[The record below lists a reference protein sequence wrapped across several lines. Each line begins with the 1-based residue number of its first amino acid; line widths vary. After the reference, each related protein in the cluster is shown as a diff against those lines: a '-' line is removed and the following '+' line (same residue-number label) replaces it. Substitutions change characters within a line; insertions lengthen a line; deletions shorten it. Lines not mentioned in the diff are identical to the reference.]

1 MALLPNDVRPD
12 PTADLHWSAYR
23 GAIHEI
29 FSQNAKAHPD
39 RTCVVET
46 ASSTSPERTFTYQ
59 HINEASNT
67 LAHYLVTNGIQRGEV
82 VMVYAYRGVDL
93 VVAVMGV
100 LKAGATFSVIDPAY
114 PPERQKVYFE
124 VALPRALVIIEKA
137 TDGKPL
143 DKIVRDYVDAKLHL
157 RTEVPALRLNDDG
170 SIIGGSIASGE
181 DCLSSSMAKKADL
194 PGVTVGPDSTPTLSF
209 TSGSEGNPKGV
220 KGRHFSLAY
229 YFPWMAERFGLSEK
243 DCFSMLSGI
252 AHDPIQRDIFTPLFL
267 GASLIVPPTEDIASD
282 RLAAWASTNGITVT
296 HLTPAMGQILL
307 GSVEPK
313 IESLHGAF
321 FVGDILMKSVC
332 KRLQQL
338 APNCRIKNMYGTTET
353 QRAVSY
359 YEIPSFSSEPKYLE
373 ELPRDVIPAGKGM
386 IAVQL
391 LVVDREKQDRRCEI
405 GEIGEIYVRAGGLA
419 EEYLGDA
426 EKSGEKFVQNWFVD
440 PQRWKYEDEQ
450 AAAKS
455 HEPWRQFFSGPR
467 DRMYRSGD
475 LGRYMPDGN
484 VECVGRADNQVKIRS
499 FRVELGEVDEHL
511 SKHGLVRENVTL
523 AVRDHNEEQILVS
536 YYVPDVNKWR
546 EWYAAHVDQSHNGA
560 TTNGT
565 NGTHSITR
573 SSRRRSSVTND
584 MSVVQRMQIFEPL
597 ERDLRSHMKKTLAA
611 YAVPTRF
618 IPMLVLPLTPNGK
631 VDRRALPMPEA
642 RELLSAM
649 SVADDIDERTNT
661 EQEVAEVWA
670 QLLPATSE
678 SIPRETPFYD
688 LGGNSIMAVQI
699 VPKINKRWQG
709 VNLPI
714 GVMAGGQPTLKSVAR
729 SIDKSLG
736 SHVDAETGEEDG
748 SHTERYSDDLPKQ
761 IAQLPASISAVD
773 AESPGVSTGMNILL
787 TGATGFLGAYILR
800 DLLMRSPPNHVYAHV
815 RAKSPAQA
823 LERIRTTSTAYGI
836 WEDRW
841 VTEGVLEI
849 VLGNLK
855 EPKLGMGL
863 HNYKRIAADA
873 DLIVHNGAHVHWLLP
888 YENLKAANV
897 QSTLECIKLCAKG
910 KPKRLAFVSS
920 TSALDSEHYLQ
931 RTELGEKIL
940 ETDNLEGS
948 REGLATGYGQTKWV
962 SEKMIGEACK
972 RGLSGVVIRSGYVLG
987 DPNTGVSNT
996 DDFLIRML
1004 KGCVQIGCRPDV
1016 RNTINM
1022 VPVTHVA
1029 RLIAATAFYGEK
1041 GSVSH
1046 VEAHPRLSFN
1056 ELLGTLESYGYE
1068 APLEHYDYWRDLVV
1082 KYVEDGS
1089 KREELALLGLYHMVT
1104 DDLPEDTKAPVL
1116 DDRNAQKALKA
1127 DTKNLAAK
1135 SSLQSGSGGDL
1146 VTGTP
1151 QGVTKEAV
1159 AAYLAFLVARGF
1171 MPKPEGKGAALPKIE
1186 LSREQAEALDCVGG
1200 RGGGG
1205 S

>member
-143 DKIVRDYVDAKLHL
+143 DKIVRDYVDANLHL

-243 DCFSMLSGI
+243 DRFSMLSGI

-386 IAVQL
+386 IDVQL
-391 LVVDREKQDRRCEI
+391 LVVDREKQDRQCEI

-565 NGTHSITR
+565 NGTHFITR
-573 SSRRRSSVTND
+573 GFRRRLSVTSD

-714 GVMAGGQPTLKSVAR
+714 GVMTGGQPTLKSVAR

-736 SHVDAETGEEDG
+736 SHVDAEAGEDDESRAG
-748 SHTERYSDDLPKQ
+748 RYSDDLPKQ
-761 IAQLPASISAVD
+761 IAQLSASISAVD

-920 TSALDSEHYLQ
+920 TSALDSEHYLR
-931 RTELGEKIL
+931 RTELGDNIL
-940 ETDNLEGS
+940 ETDDLEGS

-962 SEKMIGEACK
+962 SEKLIGEACK
-972 RGLSGVVIRSGYVLG
+972 RGLSGVIIRSGYVLG

-1004 KGCVQIGCRPDV
+1004 KGCVQIGSRPDV
-1016 RNTINM
+1016 QNTINM

-1029 RLIAATAFYGEK
+1029 RLIAATAFHGEK

-1046 VEAHPRLSFN
+1046 VEAHPRLTFN
-1056 ELLGTLESYGYE
+1056 DFLGTLESYGYK
-1068 APLEHYDYWRDLVV
+1068 APLSPYGEWKDKVV

-1104 DDLPEDTKAPVL
+1104 GDLPEDTKAPVL
-1116 DDRNAQKALKA
+1116 DDRNAQRALKA
-1127 DTKNLAAK
+1127 DKP
-1135 SSLQSGSGGDL
+1135 SLQSGSGGDL
-1146 VTGTP
+1146 VAGTP